1 MPLWFTTLVAQAG
14 PPFWSPE
21 FLDDHALPLGEW
33 AKAAVFWLAVHAKPF
48 FDLLRWPVDRFLGG
62 AVELLSSLP
71 WPVVV
76 GAFLLLGWWRRGPT
90 VGILSAGG
98 LVFLG
103 LLAPGLWES
112 TMETLA
118 MIVTAV
124 AFCAVTGI
132 PLGILA
138 ARSDR
143 VEAFLRPVLDAMQTV
158 HPFVYLLPA
167 VFFFGLGR
175 TPAVIVTIIFALPPI
190 VRLTDLG
197 IRQVPTEV
205 VEAGRAFGSS
215 ELQLLRDVQLPLAR
229 PTIMAGLNQTLM
241 LSLSMVVIAALI
253 AAGGIGQV
261 IVRGVNRAD
270 IPIASTSGLA
280 VLILAVILDRIS
292 QAGGRAGARRRRGPG
307 SGARR
312 R

>member
-1 MPLWFTTLVAQAG
+1 LAQAE
-14 PPFWSPE
+14 PPFWSPD
-21 FLDDHALPLGEW
+21 FFDRYTLPLGEW
-33 AKAAVFWLAVHAKPF
+33 AKAAVFWLAVHAKPV
-48 FDLLRWPVDRFLGG
+48 FDVIRWPVDQLLNRSAEF
-62 AVELLSSLP
+62 LSSLP

-76 GAFLLLGWWRRGPT
+76 VAFLLIGWWVRGPA
-90 VGILSAGG
+90 VGFLSAAG

-103 LLAPGLWES
+103 FLAPELWES

-118 MIVTAV
+118 MVVTAV
-124 AFCAVTGI
+124 AFCVLVGV
-132 PLGILA
+132 PLGIMA

-143 VEAFLRPVLDAMQTV
+143 VEGILRPILDAMQTI

-175 TPAVIVTIIFALPPI
+175 TPGVIVTIVFALPPI

-197 IRQVPTEV
+197 VRQVPTEV

-241 LSLSMVVIAALI
+241 LSLSMVVIVALI
-253 AAGGIGQV
+253 AGGGLGQV

-270 IPIASTSGLA
+270 VPIATTSGLA
-280 VLILAVILDRIS
+280 VVILAIILDRVS
-292 QAGGRAGARRRRGPG
+292 QAGRAERRWPRGRWARARRTGT
-307 SGARR
+307 
-312 R
+312 

>member
-1 MPLWFTTLVAQAG
+1 MLTVGFVAQAQS
-14 PPFWSPE
+14 PFWSSR
-21 FLDDHALPLGEW
+21 FLDDHALPLGQW
-33 AKAAVFWLAVHAKPF
+33 AKAAVFWLAVHAKPL
-48 FDLLRWPVDRFLGG
+48 FDVLRWPVDRLLNG
-62 AVELLSSLP
+62 AAELLSSLP

-76 GAFLLLGWWRRGPT
+76 LAFLALGWWVRGPR
-90 VGILSAGG
+90 VGILSALG

-118 MIVTAV
+118 MIVTSV

-132 PLGILA
+132 PVGILA

-143 VEAFLRPVLDAMQTV
+143 VEALVRPVLDAMQTI

-190 VRLTDLG
+190 VRLTNLG

-292 QAGGRAGARRRRGPG
+292 QAGGGRPGGPRRRGPG
-307 SGARR
+307 AEGRR
-312 R
+312 

>member
-1 MPLWFTTLVAQAG
+1 MMFPLPFPTLVAQAG

-21 FLDDHALPLGEW
+21 FFDDHALPLGQW
-33 AKAAVFWLAVHAKPF
+33 AKAVVFWLAVHGKPV
-48 FDLLRWPVDRFLGG
+48 FDVIRWPVDRFLNGS
-62 AVELLSSLP
+62 AELLSSLP

-76 GAFLLLGWWRRGPT
+76 AVFLAVGWWLRGPKT
-90 VGILSAGG
+90 GILSAVG
-98 LVFLG
+98 LIFIG
-103 LLAPGLWES
+103 LLAPGLWAS

-118 MIVTAV
+118 MILTAV

-143 VEAFLRPVLDAMQTV
+143 VEAFVRPVLDAMQTV

-229 PTIMAGLNQTLM
+229 PSIMAGLNQTLM
-241 LSLSMVVIAALI
+241 MSLSMVVIAALI

-280 VLILAVILDRIS
+280 VLILAVIVDRIS
-292 QAGGRAGARRRRGPG
+292 QAGGRPADRRRR
-307 SGARR
+307 
-312 R
+312 

>member
-1 MPLWFTTLVAQAG
+1 MLAQAAD

-21 FLDDHALPLGEW
+21 FFDEHTLPIGEW
-33 AKAAVFWLAVHAKPF
+33 FKEAVFWLAVHAKPV
-48 FDLLRWPVDRFLGG
+48 FDVIRWPVDQVLNRS
-62 AVELLSSLP
+62 VDLLNVLP
-71 WPVVV
+71 WPIVVL
-76 GAFLLLGWWRRGPT
+76 AFLLIGWRLRGLL
-90 VGILSAGG
+90 VGALSAAG

-103 LLAPGLWES
+103 FLAPELWGQ

-124 AFCAVTGI
+124 AFCVITGI

-143 VEAFLRPVLDAMQTV
+143 LEAALRGVLDAMQTI

-175 TPAVIVTIIFALPPI
+175 TPGVIVTIIFALPPI

-197 IRQVPTEV
+197 IRQVPTEA

-241 LSLSMVVIAALI
+241 LSLSMVVIVALI
-253 AAGGIGQV
+253 AGGGLGQV
-261 IVRGVNRAD
+261 ILRGVNRAD
-270 IPIASTSGLA
+270 VPIATTSGLA
-280 VLILAVILDRIS
+280 VLILAVVLDRLS
-292 QAGGRAGARRRRGPG
+292 QAPRGERPRARAGRWKPLRARVWPP
-307 SGARR
+307 
-312 R
+312 